1 MAASL
6 VSTSRT
12 RGQLRGVLARLAL
25 AASQIAAC
33 YERYGPDQP
42 WGFADPTS
50 WKCGAALLP
59 RVGHM
64 SGRQGALVQTKLRR
78 KQP

>member
-1 MAASL
+1 MSTSL

-50 WKCGAALLP
+50 WKCSYCHAWVSCPG
-59 RVGHM
+59 G
-64 SGRQGALVQTKLRR
+64 SGL
-78 KQP
+78 